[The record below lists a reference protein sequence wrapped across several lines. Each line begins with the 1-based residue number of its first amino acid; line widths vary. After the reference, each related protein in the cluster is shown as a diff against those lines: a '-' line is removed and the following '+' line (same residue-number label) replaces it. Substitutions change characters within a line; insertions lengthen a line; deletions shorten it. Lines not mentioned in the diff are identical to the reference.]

1 MQNNLKFCIILL
13 LINFISFK
21 IFSQKKLNKTELS
34 FEIEKA
40 IGNTPGRFA
49 VAFKNLQ
56 TKETYFLNEH
66 EYFHAASTMKTP
78 VMMEVFRLVD
88 EKKIKLNDSILI
100 VNKFKS
106 IIDGSEYSLDLGTDS
121 DDLVYNN
128 IGKKMTIESLVY
140 QMITVSSNFA
150 TNILIDIVGAQNVM
164 KYLHSFGIK
173 ETKVLRGV
181 EDSKAFKAGKNNE
194 TTAFGLMQ
202 IFEIIASNKKLN
214 PKMTEI
220 LLDQNFKE
228 LIPAKLPKNVKVAH
242 KSGSITGVQHD
253 SGFVILPD
261 GRKYVIVLLSKN
273 LEKAEDGVNVLSEIS
288 RIIFGKVQ

>member
-202 IFEIIASNKKLN
+202 IFEILATNKKLN

-273 LEKAEDGVNVLSEIS
+273 LEKADDGVNVLSEIS